1 MFRKAAIVVAI
12 AMLAFVTACGS
23 HSNNASGTSTAGGA
37 GATATAST
45 VCPTTETK
53 KFAKTLFVTDAALA
67 GGAFK
72 HWIYTPAKEG
82 KFNKGAKHRITSIVK
97 AVAAGAFTINRLN
110 AVKTNAQSDPTLCK
124 LTIAP
129 ITKFT
134 AAVQNIVKGGNHGL
148 GSINTASV
156 TSANG
161 LLSQFHSGAARGGN
175 AFTDN
180 QNANIGG

>member
-1 MFRKAAIVVAI
+1 MPTAAPAPSSAPAEPASAAREARPDGKTAALVAELARLLPPGAVLSDPASLFVYESDGFTIAKARPAAVVFPTTTEQVVA
-12 AMLAFVTACGS
+12 V
-23 HSNNASGTSTAGGA
+23 
-37 GATATAST
+37 
-45 VCPTTETK
+45 
-53 KFAKTLFVTDAALA
+53 
-67 GGAFK
+67 
-72 HWIYTPAKEG
+72 
-82 KFNKGAKHRITSIVK
+82 VK